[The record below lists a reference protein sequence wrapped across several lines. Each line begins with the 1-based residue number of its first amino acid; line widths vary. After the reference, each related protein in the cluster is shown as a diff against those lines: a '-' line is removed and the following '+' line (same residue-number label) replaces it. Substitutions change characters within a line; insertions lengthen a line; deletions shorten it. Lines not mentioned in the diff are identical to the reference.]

1 MKKKKNLIFIAILL
15 VGIRFLIWNFGLF
28 NRYNYLTAKSDISNN
43 NLQIVFIG
51 ESMLTSSEVNEVSKK
66 YGFKVIN
73 FGCSISQ
80 SEQNGIEN
88 YNSQIDNYL
97 DELNGIGWES
107 KYKKEID
114 SLMKLANIPK
124 TSFWIEKNGKGNW
137 YNVDWM
143 HNHKNN
149 ATLSIYDKYGD
160 IVTKGHFM
168 IICPSD
174 EIEFMVELESQIDF
188 YDGENIQLKSNCYLM
203 KRK

>member
-1 MKKKKNLIFIAILL
+1 MRKKKNLIVIAILL
-15 VGIRFLIWNFGLF
+15 VGIGFLLWNFGFF

-43 NLQIVFIG
+43 NPQIVFIG
-51 ESMLTSSEVNEVSKK
+51 ESMLTSSDINKVSKK
-66 YGFKVIN
+66 YGFKVVN
-73 FGCSISQ
+73 FGCLISQ

-88 YNSQIDNYL
+88 YNSQMDNYL

-107 KYKKEID
+107 EYKKEID
-114 SLMKLANIPK
+114 SLMKLTNIPK
-124 TSFWIEKNGKGNW
+124 TAFWIEKNGNGNW

-160 IVTKGHFM
+160 IVTKGRFM

-174 EIEFMVELESQIDF
+174 EIEFMDDLESQIDF

-203 KRK
+203 KSK